1 LIICNNVIN
10 KGGRIMNLGAFGYVN
25 VLKTAADASWLR
37 EEVLTNNIANVD
49 TPNYKRQDVEFS
61 TYLNS
66 AIEQAASPASTLT
79 QKVNNIDLDNITTRT
94 YTDNASLSYRLDGNN
109 VDLSTENA
117 ELASEQLN
125 YTALIDSI
133 NNEFSRMKAVIK

>member
-1 LIICNNVIN
+1 MIICNNVIN

-66 AIEQAASPASTLT
+66 AIEQAASPASTLI